1 MFSKFIN
8 QNFGSGHVFELEIRN
23 LLRAHGLSA
32 TTTGNDDRGVDIV
45 AEADLGTRNV
55 KFYIQCKY
63 HNKAIGLEAIQEVY
77 TGTSLRGNDGYPVV
91 ITNNRVT
98 YEARKC
104 AVKLGVE
111 IIADREWQ
119 ELQDGFEHYQV
130 TDKTHYGLGKVGV
143 PSTNFYEKHQK
154 SSGRNNVV
162 ITHMV
167 NTNAGSSNQ
176 HTFTRNGNLLVLST
190 LSISEA
196 MPSSTNYL
204 SLYRSN
210 SEDECR
216 SFISYINTRL
226 IRFLILGSIV
236 ASSLRNTETWRFVP
250 DPGAFDHIFTDQ
262 ELYQKYGL
270 TDDEIA
276 IIESVIKERK

>member
-45 AEADLGTRNV
+45 AEADLGTKKV

-63 HNKAIGLEAIQEVY
+63 HNKVIGLEAIQEVY

-130 TDKTHYGLGKVGV
+130 TDKTHYGLMGLISGANVSDFKHMEESVADLAQTEALMPTEKPV
-143 PSTNFYEKHQK
+143 PNKELGHKKKIIKEKFDEALNYEQEAAELDRKASYLRQISLTLQK
-154 SSGRNNVV
+154 E
-162 ITHMV
+162 
-167 NTNAGSSNQ
+167 A
-176 HTFTRNGNLLVLST
+176 T
-190 LSISEA
+190 LSW
-196 MPSSTNYL
+196 N
-204 SLYRSN
+204 
-210 SEDECR
+210 C
-216 SFISYINTRL
+216 
-226 IRFLILGSIV
+226 
-236 ASSLRNTETWRFVP
+236 
-250 DPGAFDHIFTDQ
+250 
-262 ELYQKYGL
+262 
-270 TDDEIA
+270 
-276 IIESVIKERK
+276 

>member
-45 AEADLGTRNV
+45 AEADLGTRKV

-130 TDKTHYGLGKVGV
+130 TDKTHYGLMGLISGANVSDFKHMEESVADLARAEALV
-143 PSTNFYEKHQK
+143 PTEKPAPNEKLGYKKKIIKEKFDEALNYEQEAAELDRKASYLRQISLTLQK
-154 SSGRNNVV
+154 E
-162 ITHMV
+162 
-167 NTNAGSSNQ
+167 A
-176 HTFTRNGNLLVLST
+176 T
-190 LSISEA
+190 L
-196 MPSSTNYL
+196 NYL
-204 SLYRSN
+204 
-210 SEDECR
+210 D
-216 SFISYINTRL
+216 
-226 IRFLILGSIV
+226 
-236 ASSLRNTETWRFVP
+236 
-250 DPGAFDHIFTDQ
+250 
-262 ELYQKYGL
+262 YG
-270 TDDEIA
+270 
-276 IIESVIKERK
+276 